1 VKKDSYEF
9 SYMSDAEKRKLMV
22 AKTILLASIIFAMW
36 SLIHR
41 EYSVS
46 SSAYFDGAW
55 VLAAVFAYVNL
66 LKVKSELVELFEHPL
81 DFHGKEF
88 LAAGLVLFS
97 VGLFVQFR

>member
-1 VKKDSYEF
+1 MNKDSYEF
-9 SYMSDAEKRKLMV
+9 SYMSDTEKRKLLV
-22 AKTILLASIIFAMW
+22 AKTILLASIIYAMW
-36 SLIHR
+36 SLIHS

-66 LKVKSELVELFEHPL
+66 LKVRSELVELFEHPL

-88 LAAGLVLFS
+88 LAASIIIFSIGLLVEFS
-97 VGLFVQFR
+97 